1 MIRPALAA
9 ALLAFLL
16 LVGGAGGAL
25 AVDPEE
31 RLADPALEA
40 RAERLSRELRCVVC
54 QNQTIDDSD
63 APLAADLRRALRE
76 RLAAGDT
83 DAEAVDWLV
92 QRYGDYVL
100 MKPPFRPLTLALWFG
115 PGVVVLLG
123 ALGVGLYWR
132 ERSRRPQAPEQG
144 LSPEERRR
152 LNRLLQDEE
161 PLP

>member
-1 MIRPALAA
+1 MNGLKRVIALVAA
-9 ALLAFLL
+9 MLCLMAASAAF
-16 LVGGAGGAL
+16 

-92 QRYGDYVL
+92 DRYGDYVL
-100 MKPPFRPLTLALWFG
+100 LKPPFKPLTLALWLGPLAIVLAGAFG
-115 PGVVVLLG
+115 VI
-123 ALGVGLYWR
+123 LYWR
-132 ERSRRPQAPEQG
+132 SRAARPVEAADRLTPAERK
-144 LSPEERRR
+144 R
-152 LNRLLQDEE
+152 LNRLLKDEE
-161 PLP
+161 GRP